1 MKRSRSMKVWMIAIA
16 GTVVT
21 LTTIQPAG
29 APGNQVAEKTV
40 ESVTLCGSSSGMTFY
55 FPGGIMPSNK
65 TGWQKDK
72 ISSGQ
77 LLLIYDGGKPDII
90 FTDATKQ
97 IQSARGK
104 GATVIEVDGG
114 PPGYRL
120 ILAVYPAD
128 ATIEHYLFGLNEDGS
143 GTVVWGTI
151 RANALITKSSIFTA
165 SCQAP

>member
-1 MKRSRSMKVWMIAIA
+1 
-16 GTVVT
+16 
-21 LTTIQPAG
+21 
-29 APGNQVAEKTV
+29 
-40 ESVTLCGSSSGMTFY
+40 
-55 FPGGIMPSNK
+55 MPSNK

-77 LLLIYDGGKPDII
+77 LLLIYNGGKPDII

-120 ILAVYPAD
+120 ILAVYPRD
-128 ATIEHYLFGLNEDGS
+128 TTIEHYLFGLNEDGS

-151 RANALITKSSIFTA
+151 RANALITKSSSLRRVVKRLDRTRRENTA
-165 SCQAP
+165 KQKNITWSNRI